1 MRPTFNPR
9 ILLGYRFPNN
19 QQLRWELE
27 TKNHIPEIG
36 HTTEVVQ
43 RARENYYERNN
54 PQLKNAYSGTTRL
67 YYTNGNDYFDIS
79 NTVMYDYIHDVW
91 AFTYTKTFWEGREV
105 IMEQRINIP
114 NEQKLM
120 LHTVLSFQTFRE
132 QYAHL

>member
-1 MRPTFNPR
+1 M
-9 ILLGYRFPNN
+9 
-19 QQLRWELE
+19 RWELE
-27 TKNHIPEIG
+27 TKSHIPERG

-67 YYTNGNDYFDIS
+67 YYTNGNDYFDIA
-79 NTVMYDYIHDVW
+79 NTVTYDYIDDVW

-105 IMEQRINIP
+105 IMEQRINLP

-132 QYAHL
+132 QYALL